1 MQGVPE
7 GRRPVTAVLTEAERQ
22 KFDRSVFGFLVATPA
37 SGNRPAG
44 QSIDYD
50 AMAKSWN
57 ADVELEE
64 MQVRK
69 GHVVVSG
76 HNLVNRKNPG
86 DLRHH
91 LADSKNAI
99 NAKRTMAPHKAQL
112 AALRKAQRVTLLPF
126 TSAAGASICELP
138 SGDQLIFP
146 VAADAASARPRPRPV
161 MASPPA
167 PVAGNGAQGGNA
179 PGVNDAGR
187 GGGSSSGTLV
197 LPGGGGDGGGSAGTS
212 VPGAARDVP
221 MGQPFVGG
229 RSAVG
234 VVGTSTGPG
243 VARAASVSQV
253 TVAGGN
259 PCFVMPFPGCSTF
272 RGPLPSFGVLPG
284 LLQPWNPQ
292 LPVAPLPKPARAPR
306 NGPCCQVC
314 GHFYTTGTYAA
325 AMYHIRLGG
334 STNVW

>member
-1 MQGVPE
+1 MQGAPK

-64 MQVRK
+64 KQVRK
-69 GHVVVSG
+69 GLVVVSG

-91 LADSKNAI
+91 LADSKKAS
-99 NAKRTMAPHKAQL
+99 NAKRTMAPHKDQL

-126 TSAAGASICELP
+126 TSAAGASIGELP
-138 SGDQLIFP
+138 SGDRLIFP

-167 PVAGNGAQGGNA
+167 PVAGNGTQGGNA
-179 PGVNDAGR
+179 PRPNDAGM

-197 LPGGGGDGGGSAGTS
+197 LPGGGEMEGGAP
-212 VPGAARDVP
+212 VLRCPGRREMSPWDNPSEGEEARWV
-221 MGQPFVGG
+221 
-229 RSAVG
+229 
-234 VVGTSTGPG
+234 
-243 VARAASVSQV
+243 
-253 TVAGGN
+253 
-259 PCFVMPFPGCSTF
+259 
-272 RGPLPSFGVLPG
+272 
-284 LLQPWNPQ
+284 WW
-292 LPVAPLPKPARAPR
+292 APR
-306 NGPCCQVC
+306 RDQE
-314 GHFYTTGTYAA
+314 
-325 AMYHIRLGG
+325 
-334 STNVW
+334 